1 MFICNAE
8 YIYLLN
14 EKITEYNEIKIE
26 KILRKNKINLS
37 AVHLLGGLSFGS
49 YKDCSLDINGKIKNI
64 NSNIYVNDSFLIT
77 ENLLKNPQGAILT
90 IAKNNID
97 NFISMNK

>member
-1 MFICNAE
+1 M
-8 YIYLLN
+8 
-14 EKITEYNEIKIE
+14 
-26 KILRKNKINLS
+26 
-37 AVHLLGGLSFGS
+37 HLLGGLSFGS

-64 NSNIYVNDSFLIT
+64 NSNIYVNDSSLIT

-97 NFISMNK
+97 NFISMNKWKFLNL